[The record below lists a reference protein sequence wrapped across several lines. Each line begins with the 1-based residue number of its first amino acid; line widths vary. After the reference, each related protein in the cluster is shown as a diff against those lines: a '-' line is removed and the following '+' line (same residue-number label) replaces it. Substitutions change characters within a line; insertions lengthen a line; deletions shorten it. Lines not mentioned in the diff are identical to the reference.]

1 MNKIV
6 TGYLKVMGL
15 KISTAVLQASESVQS
30 NRVIQQVAI
39 SGTMA
44 EQKALGLNR
53 GKVYCTIKNA
63 RLANSTTNYQCPTSK
78 Y

>member
-1 MNKIV
+1 
-6 TGYLKVMGL
+6 MGL

-53 GKVYCTIKNA
+53 GKVYCTIKKCEIGEFNNK
-63 RLANSTTNYQCPTSK
+63 LSMPNVKVLKLQILN
-78 Y
+78 